1 MLEEI
6 YSAKQEEIE
15 KIIKNA
21 IKSVE
26 KNIYKIEYNTNKEII
41 DKIEENYNI
50 KMGAIIKDIYIK
62 GLKDGA
68 KFMKEII
75 Q

>member
-26 KNIYKIEYNTNKEII
+26 KNIYKIEYNTNK
-41 DKIEENYNI
+41 
-50 KMGAIIKDIYIK
+50 DIVTTI
-62 GLKDGA
+62 
-68 KFMKEII
+68 
-75 Q
+75 